1 MPPLLAASASAPS
14 EPLVLLALVL
24 AGGYLA
30 ACAIWPFT
38 SCARCDGRGKFRSPS
53 GRAWRGCRRCKGS
66 GARLRYGRRVWNYL
80 HRTHQRG
87 DY

>member
-1 MPPLLAASASAPS
+1 MLASLAASASAPNG
-14 EPLVLLALVL
+14 PLVLLALVL

-53 GRAWRGCRRCKGS
+53 GRAWRRCGRCRGS
-66 GARLRYGRRVWNYL
+66 GSRLRYGRRLWAYL
-80 HRTHQRG
+80 RRERERG
-87 DY
+87 EH